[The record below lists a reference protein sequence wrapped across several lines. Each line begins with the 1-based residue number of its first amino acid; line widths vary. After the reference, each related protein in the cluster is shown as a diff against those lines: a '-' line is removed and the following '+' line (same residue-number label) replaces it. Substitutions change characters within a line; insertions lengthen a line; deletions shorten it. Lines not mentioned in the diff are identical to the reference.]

1 MVSIEASFC
10 FKDNEL
16 KRKIKFFRMDVRGD
30 VRELLKILL

>member
-16 KRKIKFFRMDVRGD
+16 KRKIKFFRMDVR
-30 VRELLKILL
+30 ELLKILL